1 VIKSG
6 TRVGII
12 LLVASWSIVHFV
24 GRVLLLGVR
33 SDPLVADHPLAR
45 DNRRHVLEGSLGVAT
60 LVNADHNMRDLRTV
74 SRLSEC
80 VRVCIRVWR
89 DMGVGVWVS
98 VCVIIHV
105 GQQTNTPTQQEYHTK
120 AQIVMI
126 ALFQKAKES
135 NRFTITPCTLLN
147 TTQVHIVSPTLL
159 AHHSVLAHLGRDLL
173 LNTNPGLRGIP
184 SQALPD
190 VAAQSAQSNDD

>member
-1 VIKSG
+1 MIKSG

-60 LVNADHNMRDLRTV
+60 LVDTDHNMRDLRAV

-80 VRVCIRVWR
+80 VRDYSCGATNQHTHATRISYESADRNDR
-89 DMGVGVWVS
+89 TVS
-98 VCVIIHV
+98 EGKRIKSFHHHSVFTLEHHSSTHRF
-105 GQQTNTPTQQEYHTK
+105 TNTPGPSLR
-120 AQIVMI
+120 V
-126 ALFQKAKES
+126 
-135 NRFTITPCTLLN
+135 R
-147 TTQVHIVSPTLL
+147 SPR
-159 AHHSVLAHLGRDLL
+159 A
-173 LNTNPGLRGIP
+173 
-184 SQALPD
+184 
-190 VAAQSAQSNDD
+190 